1 MACTPVTSFCT
12 PSPVLTPP
20 LLLLQLCN
28 FLDDETASSRVCKL
42 AHTICIWLSVLFYLA
57 CTELKKEKKKNWNS
71 CQSRKRARRFL
82 YKVWLSSF
90 PLKAKFE
97 GTCPEFPQ
105 ATCGWSGGVA
115 VSFRQIHLPLPVPQ
129 QVTPAGF

>member
-1 MACTPVTSFCT
+1 MKSEAWPALLLPASSP

-57 CTELKKEKKKNWNS
+57 RTELKKEKKKIGIAANLE
-71 CQSRKRARRFL
+71 KEPEDFYIRFGSL
-82 YKVWLSSF
+82 ASL
-90 PLKAKFE
+90 
-97 GTCPEFPQ
+97 
-105 ATCGWSGGVA
+105 
-115 VSFRQIHLPLPVPQ
+115 
-129 QVTPAGF
+129 